1 MSIKEQYYNFIWDCV
16 RNGLNN
22 DGIISLKRY
31 DQILNNFL
39 KTYRSF
45 LDMPIYIRFYLIVQ
59 SFVFTTMDQIIDI
72 LINEN
77 NIKGMEG
84 YFQELLGL
92 FNDLRRDVVQEGRE
106 YNVYDY
112 NYKKTLILIDI
123 IKSVVERLIKNV

>member
-77 NIKGMEG
+77 NIKDMEG

-92 FNDLRRDVVQEGRE
+92 FNDLR
-106 YNVYDY
+106 
-112 NYKKTLILIDI
+112 
-123 IKSVVERLIKNV
+123 